1 MKALSISGFI
11 LSVLSFIAGL
21 YLQFVLAPA
30 ANSLEDYLNTGLSDD
45 INSLMFYEAH
55 EAKVMTGETL
65 VITGGLALILCIIP
79 AIKTKSK
86 LGIIGACLAFAA
98 LMAGLMNGTHMFS

>member
-11 LSVLSFIAGL
+11 ISVLSFITAL

-30 ANSLEDYLNTGLSDD
+30 AASLEESLNTGFSDD
-45 INSLMFYEAH
+45 ITSIMWMAAH
-55 EAKVMTGETL
+55 EAKVTTGEIL
-65 VITGGLALILCIIP
+65 VISGGLALILCIIP

-86 LGIIGACLAFAA
+86 LGIVGAFLAFAA
-98 LMAGLMNGTHMFS
+98 LMAGLMHGTHMFS

>member
-11 LSVLSFIAGL
+11 LSVLSFVTAL

-30 ANSLEDYLNTGLSDD
+30 VESLENSINTGFSDELT
-45 INSLMFYEAH
+45 SMMLYEAH
-55 EAKVMTGETL
+55 DVKVMAGEIL
-65 VITGGLALILCIIP
+65 VIAGGLALIMCVIP

-86 LGIIGACLAFAA
+86 IALFGALLSFAA
-98 LMAGLMNGTHMFS
+98 LLAGLIHGTHMFS